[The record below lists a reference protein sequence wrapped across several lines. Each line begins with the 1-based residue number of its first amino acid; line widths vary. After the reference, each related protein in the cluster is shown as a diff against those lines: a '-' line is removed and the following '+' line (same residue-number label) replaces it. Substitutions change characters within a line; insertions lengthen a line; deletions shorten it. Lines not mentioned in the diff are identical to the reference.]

1 MGKSPNSKMMTVSRA
16 SPGDD
21 RQGYFSFS
29 RVTRRVRPPSRG
41 VSVQDQVLSGLAQS
55 SH

>member
-29 RVTRRVRPPSRG
+29 RVTRRVRPPSG
-41 VSVQDQVLSGLAQS
+41 G
-55 SH
+55 